1 MKKNQNIFLIKAI
14 AIILLFAFFLHSQS
28 FAQQKV
34 LKLYDGDK
42 TKWMQSLQVTESG
55 LKYEIL
61 EPGEGETPNPGDKV
75 AVHYI
80 GALANDTIFD
90 NSYES
95 GEPLIFDYD
104 VGQVIKGWDEGIGLL
119 KPGGKAVLVVPPKL
133 GYGSS
138 SVMGIPPN
146 STLFFKIELID
157 VMENKDFKP
166 FETKGKD
173 TLSTASGL
181 QYIVVDSGL
190 GEQSDTA
197 SWAYFHYTGYLPSGK
212 IFDASFLRGD
222 PVRINPGKGEV
233 IPAWDEALQLMR
245 VGSKFHI
252 IVPPELAYGDA
263 GLQGVV
269 PSGTQLRFD
278 LELMHVSEKRE
289 PKPFDVAGKDTV
301 KLDSGLQYIPVAKGE
316 GEKPENGDM
325 VKVHFS
331 GYMDG
336 ELFQSSLK
344 TDEPAIF
351 ALGQGHV
358 IKGID
363 RVVAQMKAGGKAR
376 AIIPWQLGY
385 GEEGNLPIIPPKKD
399 LVFDIELVS
408 VVK

>member
-1 MKKNQNIFLIKAI
+1 MNRIQKIFAYKAI
-14 AIILLFAFFLHSQS
+14 AIIPLLTFILHLQS
-28 FAQQKV
+28 FGQQKV

-42 TKWMQSLQVTESG
+42 ASWMKSLKETESG
-55 LKYEIL
+55 LKYKIL
-61 EPGEGETPNPGDKV
+61 EPGEGKAPQAGDKV

-80 GALANDTIFD
+80 GALDNDTIFD
-90 NSYES
+90 NSYDR

-104 VGQVIKGWDEGIGLL
+104 VGQVIKGWDEGIGML
-119 KPGGKAVLVVPPKL
+119 KPGGKAVLVVPPNL

-138 SVMGIPPN
+138 SVLGIPPN
-146 STLFFKIELID
+146 STLFFKVELLD

-166 FETKGKD
+166 FETNGKD

-181 QYIVVDSGL
+181 KYIVVDTGF
-190 GEQSDTA
+190 GEQPDTA

-222 PVRINPGKGEV
+222 PVRVNPGQGKV
-233 IPAWDEALQLMR
+233 IAAWDEALQLMR
-245 VGSKFHI
+245 VGSKFHV

-269 PSGTQLRFD
+269 PPGTQLRFD
-278 LELMHVSEKRE
+278 MELMHVSKKRE
-289 PKPFDVAGKDTV
+289 PKPFIVAGKDTV
-301 KLDSGLQYIPVAKGE
+301 KLDSGLQYIPVESGN
-316 GEKPENGDM
+316 GEKPNDGDV

-331 GYMDG
+331 GYMNG
-336 ELFQSSLK
+336 KLFQSSLN

-358 IKGID
+358 IDGID
-363 RVVAQMKAGGKAR
+363 RVVGQMKAGGKAR

-385 GEEGNLPIIPPKKD
+385 GEEGNLPVIPPKQD
-399 LVFDIELVS
+399 LVFDIELIS